1 MSTFLKRTDTIWPKA
16 KRHTSSIDDELGAV
30 RDPTVPQ
37 LHTNHDAS
45 EQKDDSSTSLPVPK
59 PTQRPRI
66 EELKPHVLS
75 RAAGMRS
82 HFRVP
87 TAQSLNHSIVIIE
100 KTVWDLYEAI
110 AFCSNQGE
118 DEPAGCTILSRRK
131 RTHPHQDESLFV
143 VKQHQS
149 PLPEGIRHFVK
160 PRSRFLVELHGAFHS
175 GAHLWT
181 LYEEMDLSLEQIF
194 ALDCDPWTICP
205 GEKDAQISAIASQV

>member
-1 MSTFLKRTDTIWPKA
+1 M
-16 KRHTSSIDDELGAV
+16 
-30 RDPTVPQ
+30 
-37 LHTNHDAS
+37 HTNHDAS
-45 EQKDDSSTSLPVPK
+45 EQKDNSSASLPVPIR
-59 PTQRPRI
+59 TQRPRT
-66 EELKPHVLS
+66 EELRPHLLS
-75 RAAGMRS
+75 RAAGMRN

-87 TAQSLNHSIVIIE
+87 TTQSLNHSIVIIE

-118 DEPAGCTILSRRK
+118 DEPAGYTILSRRK
-131 RTHPHQDESLFV
+131 RTHSHQDESLFV

-149 PLPEGIRHFVK
+149 RLPEGIRHFVK

-205 GEKDAQISAIASQV
+205 GEKDAQISAIASHV